1 MFIHFFKI
9 LLLKQIKYNNTL
21 INIHYCLA
29 SSQLKT
35 FLILLYN
42 MSQGS
47 LEHSGHVQRDLHGD
61 SAQAGQR
68 GSRGCAAADPGDT
81 FDGFLQ
87 HK

>member
-1 MFIHFFKI
+1 MLI
-9 LLLKQIKYNNTL
+9 LKQIKYNNTI
-21 INIHYCLA
+21 INIHYCMA
-29 SSQLKT
+29 SSQIKT

-42 MSQGS
+42 KSQAS

-68 GSRGCAAADPGDT
+68 DSRGCAAADPGDT
-81 FDGFLQ
+81 SDGSLQ